1 MAGKKQKQ
9 EGVGAWVAI
18 VILFAIGLWP
28 IALVMLLVK
37 LFGNDGQKRR
47 QAPPP
52 LQTAAPEP
60 AAAASAGTAGRTK
73 KAVRSAMKSPAV
85 KKSNAKW
92 LKIIGAVLAVC
103 GLAACWSTIEMMIWL
118 GGVEPWYIEEL
129 LWALAIAAAGGAMFC
144 SGVSIGRS
152 LKRYNKYLAVV
163 GNYEA
168 MAVEQL
174 CRTLGYSRDRVE
186 KDLQKMIDKG
196 YFGDEAYLNMELG
209 YLFRSGQAD
218 ADLKQKRRQEEAAAA
233 PPPKETEEGCSGILR
248 RIRRANDAIA
258 DPGLSAKIDRLET
271 ITAKI
276 FRAVEED
283 PKKRDRID
291 TFLNYYLPTTQK
303 LLDSYAEFEAAG
315 VAQGNGQVKGPH
327 KDAVYTVHSGD
338 LLNVLQA
345 AHSFALGQ
353 QQRLPVAGLHI
364 AGNGDRMGGVAPAA
378 VPGGAEAPVPQRRE
392 LGIPDQLPD
401 FLHGLHAGD
410 HHTLGTHVQQPQHC
424 RAGDLIGPGQSRQ
437 ACALGGGDLGRSRF
451 DPGGGVL
458 RVHDHI
464 VQSGITQALHRQ
476 GAADGGEGSQ
486 ALAAL
491 VKFF

>member
-9 EGVGAWVAI
+9 EGVGAWIAI
-18 VILFAIGLWP
+18 VILFAVGLWP

-209 YLFRSGQAD
+209 YLFRSG
-218 ADLKQKRRQEEAAAA
+218 AA
-233 PPPKETEEGCSGILR
+233 PQGDGGGLLR
-248 RIRRANDAIA
+248 NPA
-258 DPGLSAKIDRLET
+258 
-271 ITAKI
+271 
-276 FRAVEED
+276 ED
-283 PKKRDRID
+283 P
-291 TFLNYYLPTTQK
+291 
-303 LLDSYAEFEAAG
+303 
-315 VAQGNGQVKGPH
+315 
-327 KDAVYTVHSGD
+327 
-338 LLNVLQA
+338 
-345 AHSFALGQ
+345 
-353 QQRLPVAGLHI
+353 
-364 AGNGDRMGGVAPAA
+364 
-378 VPGGAEAPVPQRRE
+378 PGQRRHRGPGT
-392 LGIPDQLPD
+392 LCQDRP
-401 FLHGLHAGD
+401 AGD
-410 HHTLGTHVQQPQHC
+410 HHRQ
-424 RAGDLIGPGQSRQ
+424 DL
-437 ACALGGGDLGRSRF
+437 
-451 DPGGGVL
+451 PGGGGGPEEARPDRYLPELLPAYYPEAVGLL
-458 RVHDHI
+458 RGV
-464 VQSGITQALHRQ
+464 
-476 GAADGGEGSQ
+476 
-486 ALAAL
+486 
-491 VKFF
+491 

>member
-1 MAGKKQKQ
+1 MAKSKKKQ
-9 EGVGAWVAI
+9 EGVGMWVAI
-18 VILFAIGLWP
+18 VVLFVLGAWP
-28 IALVMLLVK
+28 IALILLLVK
-37 LFGNDGQKRR
+37 LFGDDGKKKR
-47 QAPPP
+47 
-52 LQTAAPEP
+52 TAAPP
-60 AAAASAGTAGRTK
+60 LNQAASAGTAAAEDSRAK
-73 KAVRSAMKSPAV
+73 KVMRSAMRSPAV

-103 GLAACWSTIEMMIWL
+103 GLAASWSPIDMMIWL
-118 GGVEPWYIEEL
+118 GGVEIWYIEEL
-129 LWALAIAAAGGAMFC
+129 LWALAITAAGVAMFC
-144 SGVSIGRS
+144 SGMSIDRS

-163 GNYEA
+163 GDYEA

-174 CRTLGYSRDRVE
+174 SRTLGYPRDRVE

-315 VAQGNGQVKGPH
+315 VEGEN
-327 KDAVYTVHSGD
+327 
-338 LLNVLQA
+338 LRQA
-345 AHSFALGQ
+345 KARIEST
-353 QQRLPVAGLHI
+353 
-364 AGNGDRMGGVAPAA
+364 M
-378 VPGGAEAPVPQRRE
+378 
-392 LGIPDQLPD
+392 
-401 FLHGLHAGD
+401 
-410 HHTLGTHVQQPQHC
+410 
-424 RAGDLIGPGQSRQ
+424 DLIIKGFEHQLDELYKADAMDVDSDIRVMETMLERDTASVEKDFG
-437 ACALGGGDLGRSRF
+437 LGEF
-451 DPGGGVL
+451 
-458 RVHDHI
+458 
-464 VQSGITQALHRQ
+464 
-476 GAADGGEGSQ
+476 AAEQ
-486 ALAAL
+486 
-491 VKFF
+491 KPEETE

>member
-1 MAGKKQKQ
+1 MAKSKKKQ
-9 EGVGAWVAI
+9 EGVGMWVAI
-18 VILFAIGLWP
+18 VVLFVLGAWP
-28 IALVMLLVK
+28 IALILLLVK
-37 LFGNDGQKRR
+37 LFGDDGKKKR
-47 QAPPP
+47 
-52 LQTAAPEP
+52 TAAPPLNE
-60 AAAASAGTAGRTK
+60 AASAGTAAAEDSRAK
-73 KAVRSAMKSPAV
+73 RVMRSAMRSPAV

-103 GLAACWSTIEMMIWL
+103 GLAASWSPIDMMIWL
-118 GGVEPWYIEEL
+118 GGVEIWYIEEL
-129 LWALAIAAAGGAMFC
+129 LWALAITAAGVAMFC
-144 SGVSIGRS
+144 SGMSIDRS

-163 GNYEA
+163 GDYEA

-174 CRTLGYSRDRVE
+174 SRTLGYPRDRVE

-315 VAQGNGQVKGPH
+315 VEGEN
-327 KDAVYTVHSGD
+327 
-338 LLNVLQA
+338 LRQA
-345 AHSFALGQ
+345 KARIEST
-353 QQRLPVAGLHI
+353 
-364 AGNGDRMGGVAPAA
+364 M
-378 VPGGAEAPVPQRRE
+378 
-392 LGIPDQLPD
+392 
-401 FLHGLHAGD
+401 
-410 HHTLGTHVQQPQHC
+410 
-424 RAGDLIGPGQSRQ
+424 DLIIKGFEHQLDELYKADAMDVDSDIRVMETMLERDTASVEKDFG
-437 ACALGGGDLGRSRF
+437 LGEF
-451 DPGGGVL
+451 
-458 RVHDHI
+458 
-464 VQSGITQALHRQ
+464 
-476 GAADGGEGSQ
+476 AAEQ
-486 ALAAL
+486 
-491 VKFF
+491 KPEETE